1 MSRHHSLDVEALYV
15 ALDKVRRERRLLW
28 RTIAQESGVNASTF
42 SRMGLE
48 HSAPSAHGLVRMLA
62 WLGETDIT
70 PYIKTD

>member
-1 MSRHHSLDVEALYV
+1 MSHHSLDVEALYV

-28 RTIAQESGVNASTF
+28 RTIAQESGVSASTF

-48 HSAPSAHGLVRMLA
+48 HNAPSAHGLVRMLV